1 MTKLPNI
8 CRVEYF
14 SVSPSNENT
23 KKAKTDKT
31 WKITYFFSM
40 TILNKKTSSVKSM
53 NVEAELLESTITK
66 ILIDDE
72 LKLLQSGC
80 TPIKAH

>member
-40 TILNKKTSSVKSM
+40 TILNKKTSSVQKYECCS
-53 NVEAELLESTITK
+53 
-66 ILIDDE
+66 
-72 LKLLQSGC
+72 
-80 TPIKAH
+80 